1 MTSQK
6 KFSYKNSADAAL
18 NIASKV
24 IELCSNKKAA
34 HMGGALSITDFL
46 SVYYSF
52 FHAPESSSLF
62 YSKGHACTA
71 LYAALGYF
79 GFFDLK
85 DLDSYSDNGSIFT
98 SHVSHHVPGVELST
112 GSLGHA
118 LSVASGVSYAKKI
131 AGSNHRCFIVLSDG
145 ELNEGSNW
153 EALLLV
159 AHHKLPCT
167 IVIDYNKLQSFGRT
181 NEVLNLEPLRDKFEA
196 FNLECQIVNGH
207 DHLEIFDA
215 LNSSNDNPQVI
226 VLNTIKAHPLKYA
239 MNKLESHYYPPSSD
253 ELTEGLKDIKE
264 HYERHICN

>member
-1 MTSQK
+1 MKSHQ
-6 KFSYKNSADAAL
+6 KFSYKSSAEAAL
-18 NIASKV
+18 NITSKV
-24 IELCSNKKAA
+24 IELCSKKKAA
-34 HMGGALSITDFL
+34 HMGGALSISDFL

-52 FHAPESSSLF
+52 FHIPEFSSLF

-79 GFFDLK
+79 GFFELR

-131 AGSNHRCFIVLSDG
+131 SGSNHRSFIVLSDG

-153 EALLLV
+153 EALLFI

-167 IVIDYNKLQSFGRT
+167 VVIDYNKLQSFGRT

-196 FNLECQIVNGH
+196 FNLECQVVNGH

-215 LNSSNDNPQVI
+215 LNSASDNPQVI
-226 VLNTIKAHPLKYA
+226 ILNTVKAHPLKYA
-239 MNKLESHYYPPSSD
+239 MDSLESHYYPPSED
-253 ELTEGLKDIKE
+253 QLTEGLKDIKE

>member
-1 MTSQK
+1 MTSPI
-6 KFSYKNSADAAL
+6 KFSLKSSADAASH
-18 NIASKV
+18 IASKV
-24 IELCSNKKAA
+24 IELCSKKKAA

-52 FHAPESSSLF
+52 FHIPESSSLF

-79 GFFDLK
+79 EFFDSK
-85 DLDSYSDNGSIFT
+85 DLESYADNGSIFT
-98 SHVSHHVPGVELST
+98 SHVSHYVPGVELST

-131 AGSNHRCFIVLSDG
+131 ADANHRCFIVLSDG

-153 EALLLV
+153 EALLFI

-167 IVIDYNKLQSFGRT
+167 IVIDYNQLQSFGRT
-181 NEVLNLEPLRDKFEA
+181 NEVLNLEPLSNKFEA
-196 FNLECQIVNGH
+196 FNLKCQVINGH
-207 DHLEIFDA
+207 DHLEIFNA
-215 LNSSNDNPQVI
+215 LSSPDDSPQVI
-226 VLNTIKAHPLKYA
+226 VLNTIKGHPLKYA
-239 MNKLESHYYPPSSD
+239 MNTLESHYYPPSSD
-253 ELTEGLKDIKE
+253 QLTEGLKEIKE